1 MRYILTVKNL
11 TKTFGGVRA
20 LNNVSMNLSDGI
32 TLIMGPNGSG
42 KTTLVKC
49 ISGIYKPDSGKIEY
63 NGIDITGKLP
73 HEIVKYG
80 IVHTFQ
86 IPSPFKKLSILEN
99 LMVSA
104 QNNRGENLLHSI
116 FKREWIKE
124 ERENLERAMKIL
136 ELLNIDHLYDQP
148 AFVLSGGQLKLLEIG
163 RALMTNAKLILMD
176 EPIGGVNPV
185 LAHQIF
191 SYLRKIMEEMKIT
204 FLVVEHRL
212 DVAIQYVDYVYAMA
226 EGKIISH
233 GPPEKVVNDETV
245 TKVYLGG

>member
-1 MRYILTVKNL
+1 MVVKNL

-20 LNNVSMNLSDGI
+20 LNNVSMSLSGGI
-32 TLIMGPNGSG
+32 TLVMGPNGSG
-42 KTTLVKC
+42 KTTLINC

-63 NGIDITGKLP
+63 NGIDITGKPP
-73 HEIVKYG
+73 HEIVRYG

-86 IPSPFKKLSILEN
+86 IPSPFKRLSVLEN

-104 QNNRGENLLHSI
+104 QNNRGEKLLRSI

-124 ERENLERAMKIL
+124 ERENFEKSMEIL
-136 ELLNIDHLYDQP
+136 ELLNLDHLYDQP

-176 EPIGGVNPV
+176 EPVGGVNPV

-191 SYLRKIMEEMKIT
+191 SHLRKIMKEMKIA

-212 DVAIQYVDYVYAMA
+212 DVAIKYVDYVYAMA

-233 GPPEKVVNDETV
+233 GPPEKVVSDETV
-245 TKVYLGG
+245 TKTYLSG